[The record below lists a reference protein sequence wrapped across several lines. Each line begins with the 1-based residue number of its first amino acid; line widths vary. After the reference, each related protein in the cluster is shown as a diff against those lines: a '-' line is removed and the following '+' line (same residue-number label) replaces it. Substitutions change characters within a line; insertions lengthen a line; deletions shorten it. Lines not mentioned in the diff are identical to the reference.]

1 MWAVEA
7 SEIIVNQRR
16 AAWAISIWSAVGG
29 LNMGEAVVMGTAT
42 GGIQWKCWRQPPR
55 SLFQAWE
62 HSHPSMGSCVININK
77 GSTLT
82 KLRGRPSIV
91 VIFCHE
97 SGHTEKTLSNYIS
110 FLKTFVN
117 QGRPPSPPLPSV
129 ALLLSHQPSLFV
141 CLSKESQDLH
151 VRRLQQES
159 HGGNCR

>member
-1 MWAVEA
+1 MSAVEA

-117 QGRPPSPPLPSV
+117 QGRLPSPPLPSV